1 MCFSYYTDCS
11 SWYDTSFLCKHSG
24 LPDDTEKLGTRLCGE
39 IQKSW
44 GGGFFFL
51 VFFGTGHNRTRV
63 YSASCETTM
72 HRTYRNNTNS
82 QRKPKL
88 ESFLM
93 GRNSLFVRVYQ
104 ILRFHYIFTT
114 ERFSTMCDGR
124 VASGLSKQWFVDKA
138 EILKHLRLKTAMII
152 RYWYYPWDCWKL
164 FLNWCYHIAIVYRPF
179 PI

>member
-1 MCFSYYTDCS
+1 MHDFRASMDHGDQSERLELCVSATIQIAAL
-11 SWYDTSFLCKHSG
+11 DTTHHSCANI
-24 LPDDTEKLGTRLCGE
+24 PDFQMTPRNSEPACVVRFRKVGGE
-39 IQKSW
+39 
-44 GGGFFFL
+44 GFFL

-93 GRNSLFVRVYQ
+93 GQNRLFVRVYQ

-124 VASGLSKQWFVDKA
+124 VTSGLSKQ
-138 EILKHLRLKTAMII
+138 
-152 RYWYYPWDCWKL
+152 
-164 FLNWCYHIAIVYRPF
+164 
-179 PI
+179 